1 MVAFHME
8 YQKTST
14 ESILIDLNRFHKVS
28 FILNNNG
35 YNVVWRDLNFSVVLM
50 SMRITMPLF
59 TGYMFFGLN
68 IFNSSHIGQQLYKN
82 STIHVNIFLSK
93 LSLQQTAC
101 TMYQQQNGPVV
112 LFILEILS
120 GLV

>member
-1 MVAFHME
+1 ME

-35 YNVVWRDLNFSVVLM
+35 YNVVWRDFNFSVVLM

-59 TGYMFFGLN
+59 TGYMFL
-68 IFNSSHIGQQLYKN
+68 
-82 STIHVNIFLSK
+82 
-93 LSLQQTAC
+93 
-101 TMYQQQNGPVV
+101 
-112 LFILEILS
+112 
-120 GLV
+120 